1 MLPGKVMFRDVLYM
15 TPDFTVRV
23 QDGFLIFRWW
33 RSYVPKDVSEDL
45 SHSDTRVSLQ
55 LNGFELH
62 IYNRTSTYKE
72 LEKKFGIFT
81 GSMFNVEET
90 DDETDNINK
99 EAASKD
105 SGTES
110 SSNYLLGKNWRDL
123 IPVVKVCTS
132 YICQASLKSHIS
144 ILCLI
149 YV

>member
-1 MLPGKVMFRDVLYM
+1 M
-15 TPDFTVRV
+15 
-23 QDGFLIFRWW
+23 
-33 RSYVPKDVSEDL
+33 
-45 SHSDTRVSLQ
+45 Q

-81 GSMFNVEET
+81 GLFNHNDI
-90 DDETDNINK
+90 DDDGNK
-99 EAASKD
+99 DVASKD
-105 SGTES
+105 SGSGTES

-132 YICQASLKSHIS
+132 YICQASLESHIS